1 MNTEF
6 ITKPA
11 STIVGKVVEHKGK
24 SITLASIVS
33 LLAVWSEVSEFRRV
47 VAHRSE
53 NNAQDIS
60 KSWQD
65 YQDQRLED
73 MSELARLKVQVD
85 YLLKK
90 NLNAANINTATVA
103 VTNQN
108 E

>member
-1 MNTEF
+1 MNTDF
-6 ITKPA
+6 ISKPA
-11 STIVGKVVEHKGK
+11 STITAKIVEHKGK

-33 LLAVWSEVSEFRRV
+33 LLAVWSDVSEFRKT

-73 MSELARLKVQVD
+73 MSEIAKLKVQVD
-85 YLLKK
+85 FLLKK
-90 NLNAANINTATVA
+90 NLNAVTV
-103 VTNQN
+103 TQTKDNL
-108 E
+108 

>member
-1 MNTEF
+1 MNTETF
-6 ITKPA
+6 TKPMSYA
-11 STIVGKVVEHKGK
+11 KGKVVEHKGK
-24 SITLASIVS
+24 SITLASILS
-33 LLAVWSEVSEFRRV
+33 LMAVWSDVSEFRRV

-73 MSELARLKVQVD
+73 MSELAKLKVQVD

-90 NLNAANINTATVA
+90 NLNAVNLNT
-103 VTNQN
+103 
-108 E
+108 ESK